1 MSLPLTTTFTPEPAG
16 PGTVEY
22 LTDAPD
28 RKARAV
34 SHGAVKT
41 RVPTGLNRSP
51 QPAGSATTSTLVA
64 SMAFSSAGLA
74 LVVIILKIGKKV
86 SAAIRQPARMIGL
99 RPTLSDS
106 APNTMK
112 KPVPSSSDHA
122 IRRLAV

>member
-1 MSLPLTTTFTPEPAG
+1 MVTFTPEPCA

-22 LTDAPD
+22 WTDDWD

-51 QPAGSATTSTLVA
+51 QAAGSATTSTLVA
-64 SMAFSSAGLA
+64 SIAFSSAGLA
-74 LVVIILKIGKKV
+74 LDVIMRKIGKKV

-99 RPTLSDS
+99 RPILSDS

-112 KPVPSSSDHA
+112 KPMPNSSDQA

>member
-1 MSLPLTTTFTPEPAG
+1 MTLTPEPAA
-16 PGTVEY
+16 PYEVEY
-22 LTDAPD
+22 LTEDDA

-34 SHGAVKT
+34 SHGAVNT

-51 QPAGSATTSTLVA
+51 QSAGSETTSTLVA
-64 SMAFSSAGLA
+64 SIAFSSAGLA
-74 LVVIILKIGKKV
+74 LVVIIRKIGKNV

-99 RPTLSDS
+99 RAILSDS
-106 APNTMK
+106 APNTTK

>member
-1 MSLPLTTTFTPEPAG
+1 MTFTPEPAA
-16 PGTVEY
+16 PYEVEY
-22 LTDAPD
+22 FTDDCA

-34 SHGAVKT
+34 SHGDVNT

-51 QPAGSATTSTLVA
+51 QTAGSATTSTLVD

-74 LVVIILKIGKKV
+74 LEVIILKIGKKV

-99 RPTLSDS
+99 RPILSDS
-106 APNTMK
+106 APNTTK
-112 KPVPSSSDHA
+112 KPVPSNSDQA